1 MNFIRYNLST
11 ESYSFNHL
19 STVEYESLTAEEK
32 VQYLEQK
39 MIWALDEDPDRL
51 EALMLEA
58 KQKSMEALGKECY

>member
-19 STVEYESLTAEEK
+19 STIEYERLTADEK

-39 MIWALDEDPDRL
+39 MVWALDEDPDRL
-51 EALMLEA
+51 EALMREA